1 MKRGNLVSP
10 ARRIK
15 AIAEWPGLIAFI
27 LCASTVA
34 QAQVPAPVQY
44 TIGLRDLMQ
53 ARNYAMGAAYR
64 ALGVG
69 AESVD
74 GNPAAMSL
82 RKRYEID
89 VSGAWDQQTKFGFLN
104 TVAYDSRTSELA
116 AGVSYHF
123 ISIGRGPEQRYAH
136 FTTVAL
142 AAGASD
148 TIHFGL
154 SGHYVVESGAQSRN
168 GITLDAG
175 MAVRLSDAITLAVSA
190 HNVIDVHNKDLPR
203 YYAAGVGYTKGLLTL
218 AVDLRADFSSTLP
231 KSELTPGAG
240 IEYLAG
246 GSFPLRA
253 GYTYD
258 SLTNSHF
265 VSGGLGVVGDGGGL
279 DFAYRQEIGGSEQHL
294 IALTFKIQL

>member
-1 MKRGNLVSP
+1 MRRGNLVSP

-15 AIAEWPGLIAFI
+15 AIAERRGRPGLIAFI
-27 LCASTVA
+27 LCASAVA
-34 QAQVPAPVQY
+34 HAQNA
-44 TIGLRDLMQ
+44 IGLRDLMQ
-53 ARNYAMGAAYR
+53 ARNYGMGAAYR

-69 AESVD
+69 TESVD

-89 VSGAWDQQTKFGFLN
+89 IAGVWDQQTKFGFLN
-104 TVAYDSRTSELA
+104 TAAYDSRTSELA

-123 ISIGRGPEQRYAH
+123 VSIGRGPLQRYAH
-136 FTTVAL
+136 VSTVAL
-142 AAGASD
+142 AASASD
-148 TIHFGL
+148 AIHFGL
-154 SGHYVVESGAQSRN
+154 AGHYVVESGALSRN

-175 MAVRLSDAITLAVSA
+175 MAVRLADAITIAISA
-190 HNVIDVHNKDLPR
+190 HNLIDVHNPDLPR
-203 YYAAGVGYTKGLLTL
+203 YYAAGVGYAKGALTL
-218 AVDLRADFSSTLP
+218 AADLRADFSTSP
-231 KSELTPGAG
+231 RSELTPGAG
-240 IEYLAG
+240 IEYIVG

-258 SLTNSHF
+258 SLAQSHF
-265 VSGGLGVVGDGGGL
+265 VSGGLGMVREGGGV

>member
-1 MKRGNLVSP
+1 M
-10 ARRIK
+10 
-15 AIAEWPGLIAFI
+15 E
-27 LCASTVA
+27 
-34 QAQVPAPVQY
+34 
-44 TIGLRDLMQ
+44 
-53 ARNYAMGAAYR
+53 
-64 ALGVG
+64 VG
-69 AESVD
+69 
-74 GNPAAMSL
+74 
-82 RKRYEID
+82 
-89 VSGAWDQQTKFGFLN
+89 GAWDQQSKFTFGN
-104 TVAYDSRTSELA
+104 ATAYDSRTSELA

-123 ISIGRGPEQRYAH
+123 ISIGRGPAQRYAH

-190 HNVIDVHNKDLPR
+190 HNVIDLHNKDLPR

-218 AVDLRADFSSTLP
+218 AVDLRADFISTLP
-231 KSELTPGAG
+231 KSELTPGSDIDTMPGA
-240 IEYLAG
+240 
-246 GSFPLRA
+246 SVPLRA

-265 VSGGLGVVGDGGGL
+265 VSGGLGVVGDGGAL
-279 DFAYRQEIGGSEQHL
+279 DVVYRQ
-294 IALTFKIQL
+294 